1 MPQIVFQSP
10 LGTLG
15 LSSNTRAITALSFLP
30 AQATNLDALHDLVLA
45 QAYQELQEYFAG
57 KRRRF
62 DVPCDPES
70 GTLFQRAVW
79 KALQEIPYGTCVS
92 YKEIATRIANP
103 KAVRAVG
110 GANNKNPIAILIPC
124 HRVIGAN
131 GALVGYASGVD
142 KKAFLLDLEGY
153 SLPSKSI

>member
-15 LSSNTRAITALSFLP
+15 LSSNTHAITTLSFLP
-30 AQATNLDALHDLVLA
+30 PQTTDLGGLDDPVLA
-45 QAYQELQEYFAG
+45 QAYEELQEYFAG
-57 KRRRF
+57 KRRVF
-62 DVPCDPES
+62 SVPCEPQK

-79 KALQEIPYGTCVS
+79 GALQEIPYGECVS
-92 YKEIATRIANP
+92 YKTIAARIGNP

-124 HRVIGAN
+124 HRVIGAS
-131 GALVGYASGVD
+131 GSLVGYASGVD
-142 KKAFLLDLEGY
+142 KKVFLLNHEGY